1 MKYNHYYKDDLKKML
16 ILYGISFIIIIVIL
30 FYAFLQ
36 IYSKHIVTVN
46 NKKYNEFTNTILF
59 NGIKAYEDKIYD
71 FEKDQTISKYFLT
84 GKNQS
89 EVYDEMYKFINSTK
103 LKSVFYIVDTKGDT
117 LLTSNYV
124 DSPYNSYEI
133 FISGL
138 FKQLKNN
145 PKNIV
150 YMNNKIQIDLTKR
163 TIYSIGKAIMINGEI
178 KGYLVFDILESE
190 LKKEILNT
198 DVETL
203 VITDKYNNAILAT
216 NNVFLDDIGKFSLKS
231 KFNNV
236 KSTIEFNDKIYYYN
250 VSNLFNGTI
259 IIYTLSELNS
269 INDLLATTI
278 LFAFITMLGLFII
291 TIIMADYIAKKK
303 TKSIELL
310 INSINQVQ
318 DGNLNAFLDIKS
330 GDEFELIGKH
340 FNKMLNRLELLI
352 NKNLEL
358 TNRNQIAEIKQLES
372 QFNPHF
378 IFNTLE
384 TLKYMIA
391 IDKEKAT
398 EMIIKFANIL
408 RYSID
413 YENKTI
419 KLEQDI
425 SYLNNYL
432 TIQKF
437 RYNDRLTYE
446 MNIEEDSK
454 KLIVPKL
461 ILQPII
467 ENCINHSYK
476 RKESLHIV
484 LDISI
489 INNELIMVVKDN
501 GDGITKSR
509 LNEIMLKL
517 DDNSIEN
524 NNIGLSNIH
533 RRLKLLFGEKY
544 GIFIESEE
552 KIGTIVTIKIP
563 KINESLT

>member
-552 KIGTIVTIKIP
+552 NIGTIVTIKIP

>member
-250 VSNLFNGTI
+250 VSNLFNV
-259 IIYTLSELNS
+259 IY
-269 INDLLATTI
+269 
-278 LFAFITMLGLFII
+278 
-291 TIIMADYIAKKK
+291 
-303 TKSIELL
+303 
-310 INSINQVQ
+310 
-318 DGNLNAFLDIKS
+318 
-330 GDEFELIGKH
+330 
-340 FNKMLNRLELLI
+340 
-352 NKNLEL
+352 
-358 TNRNQIAEIKQLES
+358 
-372 QFNPHF
+372 
-378 IFNTLE
+378 
-384 TLKYMIA
+384 
-391 IDKEKAT
+391 
-398 EMIIKFANIL
+398 
-408 RYSID
+408 
-413 YENKTI
+413 
-419 KLEQDI
+419 
-425 SYLNNYL
+425 
-432 TIQKF
+432 
-437 RYNDRLTYE
+437 
-446 MNIEEDSK
+446 
-454 KLIVPKL
+454 
-461 ILQPII
+461 
-467 ENCINHSYK
+467 
-476 RKESLHIV
+476 
-484 LDISI
+484 
-489 INNELIMVVKDN
+489 
-501 GDGITKSR
+501 
-509 LNEIMLKL
+509 
-517 DDNSIEN
+517 
-524 NNIGLSNIH
+524 
-533 RRLKLLFGEKY
+533 
-544 GIFIESEE
+544 
-552 KIGTIVTIKIP
+552 
-563 KINESLT
+563 

>member
-1 MKYNHYYKDDLKKML
+1 
-16 ILYGISFIIIIVIL
+16 
-30 FYAFLQ
+30 
-36 IYSKHIVTVN
+36 
-46 NKKYNEFTNTILF
+46 
-59 NGIKAYEDKIYD
+59 
-71 FEKDQTISKYFLT
+71 
-84 GKNQS
+84 
-89 EVYDEMYKFINSTK
+89 
-103 LKSVFYIVDTKGDT
+103 
-117 LLTSNYV
+117 
-124 DSPYNSYEI
+124 
-133 FISGL
+133 
-138 FKQLKNN
+138 
-145 PKNIV
+145 
-150 YMNNKIQIDLTKR
+150 
-163 TIYSIGKAIMINGEI
+163 
-178 KGYLVFDILESE
+178 
-190 LKKEILNT
+190 
-198 DVETL
+198 
-203 VITDKYNNAILAT
+203 
-216 NNVFLDDIGKFSLKS
+216 
-231 KFNNV
+231 
-236 KSTIEFNDKIYYYN
+236 
-250 VSNLFNGTI
+250 
-259 IIYTLSELNS
+259 
-269 INDLLATTI
+269 
-278 LFAFITMLGLFII
+278 MLGLFII